1 MDKAS
6 KFAPGIR
13 AGAHDSGRSA
23 ADDGAEGRDLPTTLP
38 WCTMTLSDL
47 SNSRMRSSSAPTFPG
62 FSRLTPILV
71 SLHPTFSEKRTGTPP
86 VKTGKQRLELTQ
98 CVSYAM
104 CMMRLFRNKTEAAET
119 TATIPAHFDSP
130 S

>member
-38 WCTMTLSDL
+38 WCTRTLSDL
-47 SNSRMRSSSAPTFPG
+47 SNSRMRSSSAPTF
-62 FSRLTPILV
+62 SRLTPILV
-71 SLHPTFSEKRTGTPP
+71 SLHPILSERRTGSPP
-86 VKTGKQRLELTQ
+86 VKNGKQRLGLTQ
-98 CVSYAM
+98 CVSCAM
-104 CMMRLFRNKTEAAET
+104 CIMRLFLNKTEAAQT